1 MKGLEKSRPFFIF
14 GLPWPTK
21 AFHIMSLLCLNET
34 VKNHQQNDSNNEE
47 IAMIRGSLFNVMGR
61 AVQFFMLFAA
71 LLVGSPQSSFA
82 QSDYPNKPIR
92 YVVPFPAGGATDN
105 IARPLQNELL
115 TAYKWNVV
123 IDNKPGAGGNI
134 GAEIV
139 AKALPDGYTWL
150 MASVGTHG
158 INLPLYTQGGGKLP
172 FDPIKDFTPISLV
185 AELPNVLVLNPD
197 FAAKHNINTV
207 NDLIA
212 YAKANPG
219 KVNMASSGN
228 GTSIHMAG
236 ELFKSM
242 TKTYMVH
249 LPYKGS
255 PPAVTDLI
263 AGNVDI
269 MFDNLPSS
277 INFIRSGRLKA
288 LAVTSAKRSPA
299 FPDLPTIAEAANLP
313 GYEATSWFGIVGP
326 ANMPADILNK
336 DSTVLMAA
344 INSPSVKEKYLAM
357 GAQPVGNTP
366 AQFAT
371 FIKNEITKWTKVV
384 KDSGAKVD

>member
-1 MKGLEKSRPFFIF
+1 
-14 GLPWPTK
+14 
-21 AFHIMSLLCLNET
+21 MS
-34 VKNHQQNDSNNEE
+34 QSNSLS
-47 IAMIRGSLFNVMGR
+47 IAARVM
-61 AVQFFMLFAA
+61 Q
-71 LLVGSPQSSFA
+71 LLVMVFTMLIGSMSIAIA

-92 YVVPFPAGGATDN
+92 LVVPFPPGGATDN
-105 IARPLQNELL
+105 IARPLQIELL
-115 TAYKWNVV
+115 TTLKWNVL

-139 AKALPDGYTWL
+139 SKAPADGYTWL

-185 AELPNVLVLNPD
+185 AELPNVLVLNPE
-197 FAAKHNINTV
+197 FAAKNKINSV

-212 YAKANPG
+212 YARANPG

-249 LPYKGS
+249 LPYRGS

-277 INFIRSGRLKA
+277 INFIRTGRLKA

-313 GYEATSWFGIVGP
+313 GYEATSWFGVVGP
-326 ANMPADILNK
+326 ANMPADVLNK
-336 DSTVLMAA
+336 DSVALMAA
-344 INSPSVKEKYLAM
+344 INSSSVKEKYLAM

>member
-1 MKGLEKSRPFFIF
+1 MKNYRRIGFLMAFTFFN
-14 GLPWPTK
+14 
-21 AFHIMSLLCLNET
+21 C
-34 VKNHQQNDSNNEE
+34 
-47 IAMIRGSLFNVMGR
+47 
-61 AVQFFMLFAA
+61 AA
-71 LLVGSPQSSFA
+71 TSPMANAQSSFP
-82 QSDYPNKPIR
+82 SKPIR
-92 YVVPFPAGGATDN
+92 FIVPFPAGGATDN

-115 TAYKWNVV
+115 QTAKWNVV

-134 GAEIV
+134 GAEAV
-139 AKALPDGYTWL
+139 AKSLPDGYTWL

-172 FDPIKDFTPISLV
+172 FDPIKDFTPITLV

-197 FAAKHNINTV
+197 FALKHNINSV
-207 NDLIA
+207 NDLIR
-212 YAKANPG
+212 YAKENPG

-242 TKTYMVH
+242 TKTFMVH
-249 LPYKGS
+249 LPYRGS
-255 PPAVTDLI
+255 PPAVTDLL

-277 INFIRSGRLKA
+277 INYIRAGRLKA
-288 LAVTSAKRSPA
+288 LAVTSSKRSPA

-336 DSTVLMAA
+336 TSSELMKT

-357 GAQPVGNTP
+357 GAEPVGNTP
-366 AQFAT
+366 AQFAM
-371 FIKNEITKWTKVV
+371 FIRNEIAKWTKVV
-384 KDSGAKVD
+384 KESGAKVD

>member
-1 MKGLEKSRPFFIF
+1 ML
-14 GLPWPTK
+14 
-21 AFHIMSLLCLNET
+21 
-34 VKNHQQNDSNNEE
+34 QQIRYGIVITALISSVFTQ
-47 IAMIRGSLFNVMGR
+47 IA
-61 AVQFFMLFAA
+61 
-71 LLVGSPQSSFA
+71 FA
-82 QSDYPNKPIR
+82 QSSYPNKAIR
-92 YVVPFPAGGATDN
+92 LVVPFPAGGATDN
-105 IARPLQNELL
+105 IARPLQLELL
-115 TAYKWNVV
+115 ATDKWNVV

-134 GAEIV
+134 GAEVV

-172 FDPIKDFTPISLV
+172 FDPIKDFTPITLV
-185 AELPNVLVLNPD
+185 AELPNVLILNLD
-197 FAAKHNINTV
+197 FAKRNNINSV

-212 YAKANPG
+212 YARANPG

-249 LPYKGS
+249 LPYRGS
-255 PPAVTDLI
+255 PPAITDLM

-269 MFDNLPSS
+269 MFDNLPSA
-277 INFIRSGRLKA
+277 INYIKAGRLKA

-299 FPDLPTIAEAANLP
+299 FPDLPTIAEAAKLP
-313 GYEATSWFGIVGP
+313 GYEATSWFGIVAP
-326 ANMPADILNK
+326 ANLPPEILK
-336 DSTVLMAA
+336 QTSATLMKA
-344 INSPSVKEKYLAM
+344 INSASVREKYLAM
-357 GAQPVGNTP
+357 GAEPVGNTP

-371 FIKNEITKWTKVV
+371 FIKNEIAKWTKVV

>member
-1 MKGLEKSRPFFIF
+1 MKWDRY
-14 GLPWPTK
+14 
-21 AFHIMSLLCLNET
+21 
-34 VKNHQQNDSNNEE
+34 
-47 IAMIRGSLFNVMGR
+47 
-61 AVQFFMLFAA
+61 FAA
-71 LLVGSPQSSFA
+71 LKAFVVFYCAATSVVAIA
-82 QSDYPNKPIR
+82 QATFPSKPIR
-92 YVVPFPAGGATDN
+92 FIVPFPAGGATDN

-115 TAYKWNVV
+115 QTVKWNVV

-134 GAEIV
+134 GAEAV
-139 AKALPDGYTWL
+139 AKSPPDGYTWL

-172 FDPIKDFTPISLV
+172 FDPIKDFTPITLV

-197 FAAKHNINTV
+197 FALKHNINSV
-207 NDLIA
+207 NDLIH
-212 YAKANPG
+212 YAKDNPG

-242 TKTYMVH
+242 TKTFMVH
-249 LPYKGS
+249 LPYRGS
-255 PPAVTDLI
+255 PPAVTDLL

-277 INFIRSGRLKA
+277 INYIRAGRLKA
-288 LAVTSAKRSPA
+288 LAVTSSKRSPA

-336 DSTVLMAA
+336 TSSELIKA

-357 GAQPVGNTP
+357 GAEPVGNTP
-366 AQFAT
+366 TQFAL
-371 FIKNEITKWTKVV
+371 FIRNEIAKWTKVV
-384 KDSGAKVD
+384 KDSGARVD

>member
-1 MKGLEKSRPFFIF
+1 MIEMYSQPIRKIVKISVALIGSAFF
-14 GLPWPTK
+14 LTL
-21 AFHIMSLLCLNET
+21 S
-34 VKNHQQNDSNNEE
+34 
-47 IAMIRGSLFNVMGR
+47 
-61 AVQFFMLFAA
+61 
-71 LLVGSPQSSFA
+71 SPSYSQGA
-82 QSDYPNKPIR
+82 YPNKPIR
-92 YVVPFPAGGATDN
+92 LVVPFPAGGATDN
-105 IARPLQNELL
+105 VARPLQNELL
-115 TAYKWNVV
+115 TTNKWNVI

-139 AKALPDGYTWL
+139 AKSAPDGYTWL

-172 FDPIKDFTPISLV
+172 FDPIKDFTPITLV
-185 AELPNVLVLNPD
+185 AELPNVLVLNPE
-197 FAAKHNINTV
+197 FAAKNNINSV

-212 YAKANPG
+212 YARKNPG

-255 PPAVTDLI
+255 PPAVTDLM

-277 INFIRSGRLKA
+277 INHIRSGRLKA

-336 DSTVLMAA
+336 DSTELMAA
-344 INSPSVKEKYLAM
+344 INSASVKEKYLAM

-366 AQFAT
+366 AQFAN
-371 FIKNEITKWTKVV
+371 FIKAEIAKWTKVV
-384 KDSGAKVD
+384 KESGAKVD

>member
-1 MKGLEKSRPFFIF
+1 
-14 GLPWPTK
+14 
-21 AFHIMSLLCLNET
+21 MS
-34 VKNHQQNDSNNEE
+34 
-47 IAMIRGSLFNVMGR
+47 
-61 AVQFFMLFAA
+61 A
-71 LLVGSPQSSFA
+71 LLRNGIFITAMVCGAFIQPAMAQGS
-82 QSDYPNKPIR
+82 YPNKPIR
-92 YVVPFPAGGATDN
+92 LVVPFPAGGATDN
-105 IARPLQNELL
+105 IARPLQLELL
-115 TAYKWNVV
+115 TSDKWNVL

-134 GAEIV
+134 GAEVV

-172 FDPIKDFTPISLV
+172 FDPIKDFTPVTLV
-185 AELPNVLVLNPD
+185 AELPNVLILNVD
-197 FAAKHNINTV
+197 FAKRNNINSV

-212 YAKANPG
+212 YARANPG

-249 LPYKGS
+249 LPYRGS
-255 PPAVTDLI
+255 PPAVTDLM

-269 MFDNLPSS
+269 MFDNLPSA
-277 INFIRSGRLKA
+277 INYIKAGRLKA

-299 FPDLPTIAEAANLP
+299 FPDLPTIAEAAKLP
-313 GYEATSWFGIVGP
+313 GYEATSWFGIVAP
-326 ANMPADILNK
+326 ANLPPEILK
-336 DSTVLMAA
+336 QTSATLMKA
-344 INSPSVKEKYLAM
+344 INSPAVREKYLAM
-357 GAQPVGNTP
+357 GAEPVGNTP
-366 AQFAT
+366 AQFTT
-371 FIKNEITKWTKVV
+371 FIKNEIAKWTKVV

>member
-1 MKGLEKSRPFFIF
+1 MNNFFKYFTQSI
-14 GLPWPTK
+14 
-21 AFHIMSLLCLNET
+21 LL
-34 VKNHQQNDSNNEE
+34 
-47 IAMIRGSLFNVMGR
+47 I
-61 AVQFFMLFAA
+61 QFFLFSRAFAA
-71 LLVGSPQSSFA
+71 DQFPSHPIKILVGFASGGTADVVARIMLPKMSDLLKQS
-82 QSDYPNKPIR
+82 
-92 YVVPFPAGGATDN
+92 
-105 IARPLQNELL
+105 
-115 TAYKWNVV
+115 V
-123 IDNKPGAGGNI
+123 IIETHAGAGGNI

-139 AKALPDGYTWL
+139 AKSAPDGYTWL

-158 INLPLYTQGGGKLP
+158 INQPLYTQGGGKMP
-172 FDPIKDFTPISLV
+172 FDPIKDFTPITLV
-185 AELPNVLVLNPD
+185 AELPNVLVLNPE
-197 FAAKHNINTV
+197 FATKNNINSV

-212 YAKANPG
+212 YAKKNPG

-255 PPAVTDLI
+255 PPAVTDLM
-263 AGNVDI
+263 AGIVDI

-277 INFIRSGRLKA
+277 INYIRAGRLKA

-336 DSTVLMAA
+336 DK
-344 INSPSVKEKYLAM
+344 P
-357 GAQPVGNTP
+357 
-366 AQFAT
+366 
-371 FIKNEITKWTKVV
+371 
-384 KDSGAKVD
+384 SGAKNQNHTCRRSGTYTSFPDNVAQYQHRF

>member
-1 MKGLEKSRPFFIF
+1 MKKIHHGYASVTSFIAA
-14 GLPWPTK
+14 TV
-21 AFHIMSLLCLNET
+21 LCFTSITL
-34 VKNHQQNDSNNEE
+34 S
-47 IAMIRGSLFNVMGR
+47 AY
-61 AVQFFMLFAA
+61 A
-71 LLVGSPQSSFA
+71 QSSF
-82 QSDYPNKPIR
+82 PNKPIR
-92 YVVPFPAGGATDN
+92 LVVPFPAGGATDN
-105 IARPLQNELL
+105 VARPLQNELL
-115 TAYKWNVV
+115 VTAKWNVI

-139 AKALPDGYTWL
+139 AKSLPDGYSWL

-158 INLPLYTQGGGKLP
+158 INQPLYTQGGGKMP
-172 FDPIKDFTPISLV
+172 FDPIKDFTPITLV
-185 AELPNVLVLNPD
+185 AELPNVLVLNPEW
-197 FAAKHNINTV
+197 AAKNNINSV
-207 NDLIA
+207 NDLIH
-212 YAKANPG
+212 YAKVNPG

-249 LPYKGS
+249 LPYKG
-255 PPAVTDLI
+255 PAVTDLM

-277 INFIRSGRLKA
+277 INYIRSGRLKA

-326 ANMPADILNK
+326 ANMPPDILNRT
-336 DSTVLMAA
+336 SAELMKA

-357 GAQPVGNTP
+357 GAEPVGNTP
-366 AQFAT
+366 AQFST
-371 FIKNEITKWTKVV
+371 YIKNEIAKWTKVV

>member
-1 MKGLEKSRPFFIF
+1 MLQQIRYGIVITALICS
-14 GLPWPTK
+14 
-21 AFHIMSLLCLNET
+21 AFT
-34 VKNHQQNDSNNEE
+34 Q
-47 IAMIRGSLFNVMGR
+47 IA
-61 AVQFFMLFAA
+61 
-71 LLVGSPQSSFA
+71 FA
-82 QSDYPNKPIR
+82 QSSYPNKAIR
-92 YVVPFPAGGATDN
+92 LVVPFPAGGATDN
-105 IARPLQNELL
+105 IARPLQLELL
-115 TAYKWNVV
+115 ATDKWNVV

-134 GAEIV
+134 GAEVV

-172 FDPIKDFTPISLV
+172 FDPIKDFTPITLV
-185 AELPNVLVLNPD
+185 AELPNVLILNLD
-197 FAAKHNINTV
+197 FAKRNNINSV

-212 YAKANPG
+212 YARANPG

-249 LPYKGS
+249 LPYRGS
-255 PPAVTDLI
+255 PPAITDLM

-269 MFDNLPSS
+269 MFDNLPSA
-277 INFIRSGRLKA
+277 INYIKAGRLKA

-299 FPDLPTIAEAANLP
+299 FPDLPTIAEAAKLP
-313 GYEATSWFGIVGP
+313 GYEATSWFGIVAP
-326 ANMPADILNK
+326 ANLPPEILK
-336 DSTVLMAA
+336 QSSATLMKA
-344 INSPSVKEKYLAM
+344 INSASVREKYLAM
-357 GAQPVGNTP
+357 GAEPVGNTP

-371 FIKNEITKWTKVV
+371 FIKNEIAKWTKVV

>member
-1 MKGLEKSRPFFIF
+1 MLQQIRYGIVITALICS
-14 GLPWPTK
+14 
-21 AFHIMSLLCLNET
+21 AFT
-34 VKNHQQNDSNNEE
+34 Q
-47 IAMIRGSLFNVMGR
+47 IA
-61 AVQFFMLFAA
+61 
-71 LLVGSPQSSFA
+71 FA
-82 QSDYPNKPIR
+82 QSSYPNKAIR
-92 YVVPFPAGGATDN
+92 LVVPFPAGGATDN
-105 IARPLQNELL
+105 IARPLQLELL
-115 TAYKWNVV
+115 ATEKWNVV

-134 GAEIV
+134 GAEVV

-172 FDPIKDFTPISLV
+172 FDPIKDFTPITLV
-185 AELPNVLVLNPD
+185 AELPNVLILNLD
-197 FAAKHNINTV
+197 FAKRNNINSV

-212 YAKANPG
+212 YARANPG

-249 LPYKGS
+249 LPYRGS
-255 PPAVTDLI
+255 PPAITDLM

-269 MFDNLPSS
+269 MFDNLPSA
-277 INFIRSGRLKA
+277 INYIKAGRLKA

-299 FPDLPTIAEAANLP
+299 FPDLPTIAEAAKLP
-313 GYEATSWFGIVGP
+313 GYEATSWFGIVAP
-326 ANMPADILNK
+326 ANLPPEILK
-336 DSTVLMAA
+336 QSSATLMKA
-344 INSPSVKEKYLAM
+344 INSASVREKYLAM
-357 GAQPVGNTP
+357 GAEPVGNTP

-371 FIKNEITKWTKVV
+371 FIKNEIAKWTKVV

>member
-1 MKGLEKSRPFFIF
+1 MIQSTPLN
-14 GLPWPTK
+14 
-21 AFHIMSLLCLNET
+21 SL
-34 VKNHQQNDSNNEE
+34 
-47 IAMIRGSLFNVMGR
+47 GR
-61 AVQFFMLFAA
+61 AIALVTGLVA
-71 LLVGSPQSSFA
+71 LLAGIAQPSLA

-92 YVVPFPAGGATDN
+92 FVIPFPAGGSTDN

-115 TAYKWNVV
+115 TTAKWNVL

-134 GAEIV
+134 AAEIV

-185 AELPNVLVLNPD
+185 AELPNVLVLNPE
-197 FAAKHNINTV
+197 FATKNKINTV

-249 LPYKGS
+249 LPYRGS
-255 PPAVTDLI
+255 PPAVIDLM

-277 INFIRSGRLKA
+277 ISFIRAGRLKA
-288 LAVTSAKRSPA
+288 LAVTSAKRSA
-299 FPDLPTIAEAANLP
+299 ALPDLPTVAEAANLP
-313 GYEATSWFGIVGP
+313 GYEVTSWFGVVGP
-326 ANMPADILNK
+326 ANMPADILSK
-336 DSTVLMAA
+336 DSAVIMAA
-344 INSPSVKEKYLAM
+344 INSSTVKEKYLAM
-357 GAQPVGNTP
+357 GAQPVGSTP
-366 AQFAT
+366 AQFSA

>member
-1 MKGLEKSRPFFIF
+1 MLQQIRYGIVITALICS
-14 GLPWPTK
+14 
-21 AFHIMSLLCLNET
+21 AFT
-34 VKNHQQNDSNNEE
+34 Q
-47 IAMIRGSLFNVMGR
+47 IA
-61 AVQFFMLFAA
+61 
-71 LLVGSPQSSFA
+71 FA
-82 QSDYPNKPIR
+82 QSSYPNKAIR
-92 YVVPFPAGGATDN
+92 LVVPFPAGGATDN
-105 IARPLQNELL
+105 IARPLQLELL
-115 TAYKWNVV
+115 ATDKWNVV

-134 GAEIV
+134 GAEVV

-172 FDPIKDFTPISLV
+172 FDPIKDFTPITLV
-185 AELPNVLVLNPD
+185 AELPNVLILNID
-197 FAAKHNINTV
+197 FAKRNNINSV
-207 NDLIA
+207 NDLIT
-212 YAKANPG
+212 YARANPG

-249 LPYKGS
+249 LPYRGS
-255 PPAVTDLI
+255 PPAITDLM

-269 MFDNLPSS
+269 MFDNLPSA
-277 INFIRSGRLKA
+277 INYIKAGRLKA

-299 FPDLPTIAEAANLP
+299 FPDLPTIAEAAKLP
-313 GYEATSWFGIVGP
+313 GYEATSWFGIVAP
-326 ANMPADILNK
+326 ANLPPEILK
-336 DSTVLMAA
+336 QTSATLMKA
-344 INSPSVKEKYLAM
+344 INSASVREKYLAM
-357 GAQPVGNTP
+357 GAEPVGNTP

-371 FIKNEITKWTKVV
+371 FIKNEIAKWTKVV

>member
-1 MKGLEKSRPFFIF
+1 ML
-14 GLPWPTK
+14 
-21 AFHIMSLLCLNET
+21 
-34 VKNHQQNDSNNEE
+34 QQIRYGIVITALSSSVFTQ
-47 IAMIRGSLFNVMGR
+47 IA
-61 AVQFFMLFAA
+61 
-71 LLVGSPQSSFA
+71 FA
-82 QSDYPNKPIR
+82 QSSYPNKAIR
-92 YVVPFPAGGATDN
+92 LVVPFPAGGATDN
-105 IARPLQNELL
+105 IARPLQLELL
-115 TAYKWNVV
+115 ATDKWNVV

-134 GAEIV
+134 GAEVV

-172 FDPIKDFTPISLV
+172 FDPIKDFTPITLV
-185 AELPNVLVLNPD
+185 AELPNVLILNLD
-197 FAAKHNINTV
+197 FAKRNNINSV

-212 YAKANPG
+212 YARANPG

-249 LPYKGS
+249 LPYRGS
-255 PPAVTDLI
+255 PPAITDLM

-269 MFDNLPSS
+269 MFDNLPSA
-277 INFIRSGRLKA
+277 INYIKAGRLKA

-299 FPDLPTIAEAANLP
+299 FPDLPTIAEAAKLP
-313 GYEATSWFGIVGP
+313 GYEATSWFGIVAP
-326 ANMPADILNK
+326 ANLPPEILK
-336 DSTVLMAA
+336 QTSATLMKA
-344 INSPSVKEKYLAM
+344 INSASVREKYLAM
-357 GAQPVGNTP
+357 GAEPVGNTP

-371 FIKNEITKWTKVV
+371 FIKNEIAKWTKVV

>member
-1 MKGLEKSRPFFIF
+1 MIQSTPLN
-14 GLPWPTK
+14 
-21 AFHIMSLLCLNET
+21 SL
-34 VKNHQQNDSNNEE
+34 
-47 IAMIRGSLFNVMGR
+47 GR
-61 AVQFFMLFAA
+61 AIALVIGLVA
-71 LLVGSPQSSFA
+71 LLGGIAQPSLA

-92 YVVPFPAGGATDN
+92 FVIPFPAGGATDN

-115 TAYKWNVV
+115 TTAKWNVL

-134 GAEIV
+134 AAEIV

-185 AELPNVLVLNPD
+185 AELPNVLVLNPE
-197 FAAKHNINTV
+197 FAAKNNINTV

-212 YAKANPG
+212 YARARPG

-249 LPYKGS
+249 LPYRGS
-255 PPAVTDLI
+255 PPAVIDLM

-277 INFIRSGRLKA
+277 ISFIRAGRLKA

-313 GYEATSWFGIVGP
+313 GYEATSWFGVVGP
-326 ANMPADILNK
+326 ANMPADILSK
-336 DSTVLMAA
+336 DSAVIMAA

-357 GAQPVGNTP
+357 GAQPVGSTP
-366 AQFAT
+366 AQFSA

>member
-1 MKGLEKSRPFFIF
+1 MTSQHSFSGTRR
-14 GLPWPTK
+14 
-21 AFHIMSLLCLNET
+21 SLLI
-34 VKNHQQNDSNNEE
+34 SGAS
-47 IAMIRGSLFNVMGR
+47 IAGLSVAPRLVS
-61 AVQFFMLFAA
+61 AA
-71 LLVGSPQSSFA
+71 TFPEA
-82 QSDYPNKPIR
+82 PIKI
-92 YVVPFPAGGATDN
+92 VVPFPLGGTVDTLGRIIAPTFGSQIKQQVIIENKGGAGS
-105 IARPLQNELL
+105 I
-115 TAYKWNVV
+115 
-123 IDNKPGAGGNI
+123 I
-134 GAEIV
+134 GSQQVNQAT
-139 AKALPDGYTWL
+139 PNGYTL
-150 MASVGTHG
+150 LLNAANHVVT
-158 INLPLYTQGGGKLP
+158 PLISNAVP
-172 FDPIKDFTPISLV
+172 FNPIKDFTPITLV
-185 AELPNVLVLNPD
+185 AELPNVLVLNPE
-197 FAAKHNINTV
+197 FAAKNNINSV

-242 TKTYMVH
+242 TKTFMVH

-255 PPAVTDLI
+255 PPAVTDLM

-277 INFIRSGRLKA
+277 INYIRSGRLKA

-313 GYEATSWFGIVGP
+313 GYEATSWFGVVGP

-336 DSTVLMAA
+336 DSAVLMAA
-344 INSPSVKEKYLAM
+344 INSPAVKEKYLAM

-371 FIKNEITKWTKVV
+371 FIKNEIAKWTKVV